1 MIPLWTTMTCS
12 RFASLPALRRKS
24 TAPLRTTATPAESY
38 PRYSS
43 RRSPS
48 MRTGTTSLGPI
59 YPMIPHIFANLAG
72 PHPRSPTRSHRSAR
86 VYPEQDVETRR
97 SLTFSCLRLLF
108 VDPTFDVSLFA
119 GRHRQGAG
127 GHVFPDCRSAAD
139 VRALADRDR
148 RDQLRVAA
156 YERAVFDHGLI

>member
-1 MIPLWTTMTCS
+1 
-12 RFASLPALRRKS
+12 
-24 TAPLRTTATPAESY
+24 
-38 PRYSS
+38 
-43 RRSPS
+43 
-48 MRTGTTSLGPI
+48 MRTGTTSFGPI
-59 YPMIPHIFANLAG
+59 YPMIPHIFLNLAG

-127 GHVFPDCRSAAD
+127 GHVLSNRRPAAD
-139 VRALADRDR
+139 VRAFAHRDG
-148 RDQLRVAA
+148 RDELRVAA
-156 YERAVFDHGLI
+156 DERAV